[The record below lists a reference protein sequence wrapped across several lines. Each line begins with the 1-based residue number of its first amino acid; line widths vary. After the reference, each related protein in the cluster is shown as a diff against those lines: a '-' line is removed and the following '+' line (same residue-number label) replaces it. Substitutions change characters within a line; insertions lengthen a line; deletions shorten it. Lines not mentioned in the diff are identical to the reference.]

1 MMQTTNFRNYNLSF
15 KERILLLDFQLF
27 FLILLLGVI
36 SFFAMYSTER
46 GNFEYYTQSHIY
58 RFFIFFLIFIILSFL
73 NITKSSIVELEIFLS
88 P

>member
-15 KERILLLDFQLF
+15 KERILLLDFKLF

-73 NITKSSIVELEIFLS
+73 SYLL
-88 P
+88 